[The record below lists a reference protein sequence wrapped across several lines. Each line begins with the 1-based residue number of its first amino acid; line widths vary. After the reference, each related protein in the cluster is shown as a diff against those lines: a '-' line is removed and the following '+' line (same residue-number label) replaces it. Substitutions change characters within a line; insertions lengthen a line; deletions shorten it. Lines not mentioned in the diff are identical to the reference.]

1 MKTLVK
7 ISWRN
12 IWRNRTRSL
21 IIIVAIVL
29 GLMGGVFSAAVRL
42 GTEQQQYTE
51 AVENQISH
59 IQIHHPEFISN
70 PEPGY
75 FIPDGLSMAEEMT
88 GHPKIRIASP
98 RTVLDGMVASA
109 NMSAG
114 VRIKGVNPET
124 EAQTTSLDQLLT
136 EGTYFQDNGRLPSV
150 IIGERLAENL
160 NAGVGSRI
168 VLTFQDITG
177 EIVSASFRV
186 EGLFAVSST
195 RFMERNVFVRSDVLS
210 DFVGAGA
217 DTSGDFAGAYAL
229 SDFTGGDALV
239 TEIAVLLHNSDDYRP
254 MKEEL
259 QAKYPD
265 TEVRHWADLM
275 PSLFFSLEFL
285 DQSLIWLVGIIVLG
299 VSFGLLNTILMSV
312 LERVREFGVLMA
324 IGMKK
329 ARVFAMVVMETTM
342 VSLIGGVIGVTLSWA
357 MVERLNRTGLDLSG
371 VGGEGMG
378 EFGYASV
385 IYPNIDPGFYVEI
398 IIVVLAFAVLAAIY
412 PAWKAIRLLPAEAV
426 RTE

>member
-1 MKTLVK
+1 MKTLIK

-12 IWRNRTRSL
+12 IWRNRSRSL

-59 IQIHHPEFISN
+59 IQVHHPEFIAN

-75 FIPDGLSMAEEMT
+75 FIPDGLSMAEDMT
-88 GHPKIRIASP
+88 GHPKISIASP

-136 EGTYFQDNGRLPSV
+136 EGTYFKDNGRLPSV
-150 IIGERLAENL
+150 IIGVSLAEKL

-168 VLTFQDITG
+168 VLTFQEITG

-195 RFMERNVFVRSDVLS
+195 RFMERNVFVRADALR
-210 DFVGAGA
+210 DFAGA
-217 DTSGDFAGAYAL
+217 DTRDDASA
-229 SDFTGGDALV
+229 DALV
-239 TEIAVLLHNSDDYRP
+239 TEIAVLLHNPDDYRF

-259 QAKYPD
+259 QALYPD

-275 PSLFFSLEFL
+275 PSLYFSLEFL
-285 DQSLIWLVGIIVLG
+285 DQNLIWLVGIIVFG

-342 VSLIGGVIGVTLSWA
+342 VSLIGGIIGVAFSWA
-357 MVERLNRTGLDLSG
+357 MVERLNRIGLDLSG
-371 VGGEGMG
+371 VGGDGMG

-385 IYPNIDPGFYVEI
+385 IYPNIESGFYLE
-398 IIVVLAFAVLAAIY
+398 IVVVVLVFAVLASIY
-412 PAWKAIRLLPAEAV
+412 PAWKAIRLVPAEAV

>member
-1 MKTLVK
+1 MKTLIK

-12 IWRNRTRSL
+12 IWRNRSRSL

-59 IQIHHPEFISN
+59 IQVHHPEFIAN
-70 PEPGY
+70 PEPVY
-75 FIPDGLSMAEEMT
+75 FIPDGVSMAADMT

-136 EGTYFQDNGRLPSV
+136 EGTYFEDNGRLPSV

-160 NAGVGSRI
+160 NIGVGSRI
-168 VLTFQDITG
+168 VLTFQDIAG

-195 RFMERNVFVRSDVLS
+195 RFMERNVFVRADALRN
-210 DFVGAGA
+210 FAGA
-217 DTSGDFAGAYAL
+217 DALSEFAGA
-229 SDFTGGDALV
+229 DELV
-239 TEIAVLLHNSDDYRP
+239 TEIAVLLYNSDDYRL

-259 QAKYPD
+259 QALYPD

-275 PSLFFSLEFL
+275 PALYFSLEFL
-285 DQSLIWLVGIIVLG
+285 DQSLIWIVGIIVLG

-329 ARVFAMVVMETTM
+329 TRVFAMVVLETTM
-342 VSLIGGVIGVTLSWA
+342 VSLIGGVIGVALSWA
-357 MVERLNRTGLDLSG
+357 MVERLNKTGLDLSG

-398 IIVVLAFAVLAAIY
+398 IIVVVVFAVLAAIY
-412 PAWKAIRLLPAEAV
+412 PAWKAIRLVPAEAV

>member
-1 MKTLVK
+1 MRPGRKPLKHIENMKTLIK

-12 IWRNRTRSL
+12 IWRNRSRSL

-51 AVENQISH
+51 AIENQISH
-59 IQIHHPEFISN
+59 IQIHHPEFIAN
-70 PEPGY
+70 PEAGY
-75 FIPDGLSMAEEMT
+75 SIPDGLSMADKLA
-88 GHPKIRIASP
+88 GHPKIRTASA
-98 RTVLDGMVASA
+98 RTLLDGMVASA
-109 NMSAG
+109 NMTAG
-114 VRIKGVNPET
+114 VRIKGVNPER
-124 EAQTTSLDQLLT
+124 EAQTTSLDQLIT
-136 EGTYFQDNGRLPSV
+136 EGTYFEDNGRLPSV

-160 NAGVGSRI
+160 NVGIGSRI
-168 VLTFQDITG
+168 VLTFQDISG

-195 RFMERNVFVRSDVLS
+195 RFMERNVFVRSEALTH
-210 DFVGAGA
+210 FAGA
-217 DTSGDFAGAYAL
+217 DE
-229 SDFTGGDALV
+229 LV
-239 TEIAVLLHNSDDYRP
+239 TEIAVLLYNSDDYRL

-259 QAKYPD
+259 QAYYPD

-275 PSLFFSLEFL
+275 PSLYFSLEFL

-329 ARVFAMVVMETTM
+329 ARVFTMVVMETTM
-342 VSLIGGVIGVTLSWA
+342 VSLIGGLIGLSLSWI
-357 MVERLNRTGLDLSG
+357 MVEWLNKRGLDLSG

-385 IYPNIDPGFYVEI
+385 IYPNIDPGFFLEI
-398 IIVVLAFAVLAAIY
+398 MVVVLAFAILAAIY
-412 PAWKAIRLLPAEAV
+412 PAWKAIRLVPAEAV

>member
-1 MKTLVK
+1 MKTLIK

-12 IWRNRTRSL
+12 IWRNRSRSL

-59 IQIHHPEFISN
+59 IQVHHPEFIAN

-75 FIPDGLSMAEEMT
+75 FIPDGLSMAEDMT
-88 GHPKIRIASP
+88 GHPKISIASP

-136 EGTYFQDNGRLPSV
+136 EGTYFKDNGRLPSV
-150 IIGERLAENL
+150 IIGVSLAEKL

-168 VLTFQDITG
+168 VLTFQEITG

-195 RFMERNVFVRSDVLS
+195 RFMERNVFVRADALR
-210 DFVGAGA
+210 DFAGA
-217 DTSGDFAGAYAL
+217 DTRDDASA
-229 SDFTGGDALV
+229 DALV
-239 TEIAVLLHNSDDYRP
+239 TEIAVLLHNPDDYRF

-259 QAKYPD
+259 QALYPD

-275 PSLFFSLEFL
+275 PSLYFSLEFL
-285 DQSLIWLVGIIVLG
+285 DQNLIWLVGIIVFG

-324 IGMKK
+324 IGMKT

-342 VSLIGGVIGVTLSWA
+342 VSLIGGIIGVAFSWA
-357 MVERLNRTGLDLSG
+357 MVERLNRIGLDLSG
-371 VGGEGMG
+371 VGGDGMG

-385 IYPNIDPGFYVEI
+385 IYPNIESGFYLE
-398 IIVVLAFAVLAAIY
+398 IVVVVLVFAVLASIY
-412 PAWKAIRLLPAEAV
+412 PAWKAIRLVPAEAV